1 MIICSI
7 IGGLGNQL
15 FQIFAT
21 ISLGIDLN
29 EEFIFPY
36 SEVVG
41 NRKTYWNTFFQYI
54 KMNTIKNLPNIDIIY
69 KEKEFKY
76 KSLQKK
82 IKKYNENS
90 NTKICINGYFQ
101 SYKYFINNYEKII
114 NLIRLN
120 DSINNLKLKIN
131 NKYNFVN
138 TISLHFRL
146 GDYKNLEGFHPVT
159 KIDYYSD
166 SIKWII
172 DKTNKNDYTILYFCE
187 SDDINIVNDNINKLK
202 NIFGSIN
209 FIRFCD
215 NSYNP
220 YNHVNYEDYEE
231 MLAMSL
237 CTHNI
242 IANSTFSWWG
252 AYFNKNVSKIV
263 TYPSIWFGPNL
274 SHNDTTDLFPSEW
287 VKI

>member
-1 MIICSI
+1 M
-7 IGGLGNQL
+7 GGIGNQL

-21 ISLGIDLN
+21 ISLAIDLN
-29 EEFIFPY
+29 EDFLFPY
-36 SEVVG
+36 SEFVA
-41 NRKTYWNTFFQYI
+41 NRKTYWNTFFKCI
-54 KMNTIKNLPNIDIIY
+54 KINTIKNLPNTDIIY
-69 KEKEFKY
+69 KEKYFKY
-76 KSLQKK
+76 KSLQNKINK
-82 IKKYNENS
+82 IKKNT
-90 NTKICINGYFQ
+90 NTKICIEGYFQ

-114 NLIRLN
+114 NLIRLT
-120 DSINNLKLKIN
+120 DTVNNLKLKIN
-131 NKYNFVN
+131 NKYNFTN
-138 TISLHFRL
+138 TIGLHFRL
-146 GDYKNLEGFHPVT
+146 GDYKHLEGFHPVI

-187 SDDINIVNDNINKLK
+187 SADIDIVNDNINKLK

-209 FIRFCD
+209 FIRFYEND
-215 NSYNP
+215 KNNE
-220 YNHVNYEDYEE
+220 NFEDYEE

-242 IANSTFSWWG
+242 IANSTFSWWA

-274 SHNDTTDLFPSEW
+274 SHHDTTDLFPSEW
-287 VKI
+287 IKI